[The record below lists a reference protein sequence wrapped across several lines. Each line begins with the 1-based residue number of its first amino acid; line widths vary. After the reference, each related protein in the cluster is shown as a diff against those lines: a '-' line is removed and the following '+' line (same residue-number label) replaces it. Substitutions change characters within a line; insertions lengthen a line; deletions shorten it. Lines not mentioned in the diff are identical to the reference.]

1 MENILLEIN
10 VDPIVAQ
17 SVCFL
22 RENAKG
28 NFTTNNKNFLTNFWA
43 KDSIG
48 GEILSRKKNYLSVEE
63 INFTSND
70 PFVQRFF
77 SALTAEETLD
87 EIADNLTDNNDP
99 RIKFVEKLH
108 AAPSDLQNEQES
120 QFLEAKK
127 SIFLEILDAYS
138 VPEKK
143 TIKFLSP
150 DVKKVRKLSETLS
163 NNHKDLLEKLHLT
176 FECID
181 SNLQDSSITPNAT
194 GAYSKENDDFAILFE
209 KDVKSAK
216 THNLRS
222 NCGIIFLF
230 PGSVDEDSPRLWL
243 DLKGTAPA
251 VMVLNEEDMIE
262 TVWDY
267 ISMSF
272 INRRINELRE
282 LFLFSGKFNSLTWN
296 DVVLLATIGVN
307 EDCVIV
313 NATNNSVKEGKELI
327 FPGCKF
333 DYTQKNY
340 TEIEESFSARG
351 QNPGVSNHVIQ
362 ENNIKLF
369 FYWDGKQKQLVEAKS
384 FPVQILGDGHIIIKS
399 LSISNDNSGAHKFR
413 EGDAIE
419 INVEIKVSGDKALEE
434 VRCSIKKD
442 GETDD
447 VELKRIS
454 ATTKVQILTEDFSPG
469 KWTFSAQT
477 TDSKFKKSIDYTVY
491 PLANEILLG
500 VALIN
505 EKSCHVIKESPKTNL
520 GYAEDKRLER
530 RVKAI
535 YCQPQTQFEIRA
547 SGVNSEYDQVWN
559 NECYYEF
566 SGSQL
571 PIQKLQNGYFAA
583 TAYGK
588 TTMTLY
594 CRNDRDPNKRIATY
608 TLNFHV
614 IKHSYSGLFLGLL
627 ATAGCAL
634 LAYGYPGMPLKA
646 MIGYVA
652 ALLIFAILSR
662 NIFYV
667 AQNELQRLAFY
678 LLRGSCYLLI
688 WYAVIK
694 EFLIQIF

>member
-10 VDPIVAQ
+10 VDPIIAQ

-48 GEILSRKKNYLSVEE
+48 GEILSRKNNYLSVEE

-87 EIADNLTDNNDP
+87 EIADNLTDDNDP
-99 RIKFVEKLH
+99 RIKFVEKLY
-108 AAPSDLQNEQES
+108 AAPSDLQNEQEC
-120 QFLEAKK
+120 QFLENKK
-127 SIFLEILDAYS
+127 NIFLEILGKYS
-138 VPEKK
+138 VQENKS
-143 TIKFLSP
+143 IKFLSS
-150 DVKKVRKLSETLS
+150 DIARVRTLAETLGKS
-163 NNHKDLLEKLHLT
+163 HKDLLEKLHLT

-181 SNLQDSSITPNAT
+181 SNSQDSSITPNAT

-216 THNLRS
+216 TYNLRS
-222 NCGIIFLF
+222 NCGISFLF
-230 PGSVDEDSPRLWL
+230 PGSVDKNSPRLWL

-327 FPGCKF
+327 FPGFKF
-333 DYTQKNY
+333 DYAQKNL
-340 TEIEESFSARG
+340 TKIEESFSARG
-351 QNPGVSNHVIQ
+351 QNPGVYNHVIQ

-369 FYWDGKQKQLVEAKS
+369 FYWDGKQLVEAKS

-413 EGDAIE
+413 KGDAIE
-419 INVEIKVSGDKALEE
+419 INVEIEISGDKAQEKVICL
-434 VRCSIKKD
+434 IKKD
-442 GETDD
+442 GEKDEVNLGT
-447 VELKRIS
+447 IS
-454 ATTKVQILTEDFSPG
+454 ATTKVKIPTEKFSPG
-469 KWTFSAQT
+469 KWTFRAQT
-477 TDSKFKKSIDYTVY
+477 TQSNFTKSIDYTVY

-505 EKSCHVIKESPKTNL
+505 EKSCHFIKESPKTNL

-535 YCQPQTQFEIRA
+535 YCQPQTQFEIWA
-547 SGVNSEYDQVWN
+547 SGVNSEYGQVWN
-559 NECYYEF
+559 NECCYEF

-594 CRNDRDPNKRIATY
+594 CRDDRDPNKRIATY

-646 MIGYVA
+646 MIGYLA

-678 LLRGSCYLLI
+678 LLHGSCYLLI
-688 WYAVIK
+688 WYAIIK
-694 EFLIQIF
+694 EFWLQMS